1 MINSFKYAFHGL
13 IYALKERTF
22 RILLIIAFFVIT
34 LSFILEISL
43 IEWSIV
49 FLTIIIVLSLE
60 LLNTQVERTLDILQ
74 PKTDLR
80 VRVIKDVSAAAVL
93 IASIGSAIIGIIIF
107 LPYIIQISR
116 FRYI

>member
-1 MINSFKYAFHGL
+1 MINSFRHAFHGL
-13 IYALKERTF
+13 IYALEERTF
-22 RILLIIAFFVIT
+22 RILSAIAFLVIA

-49 FLTIIIVLSLE
+49 FLTITIVMSLE

-80 VRVIKDVSAAAVL
+80 VRIIKDISAAAVL
-93 IASIGSAIIGIIIF
+93 IASIGSVIIGIIVF
-107 LPYIIQISR
+107 LPYIIQ
-116 FRYI
+116 FVF